1 VKGRGEKEM
10 GSGSLGQDLQTQ
22 IPWWFRSTGPIDSK
36 QSVGSKTMVEMAKG
50 NTKPLGETLET

>member
-1 VKGRGEKEM
+1 M